1 MNYLEQEILQGK
13 INNIEQVGAMNELNQ
28 MFMVVNNLNVKLQR
42 EGNKWCYIY
51 GELPEGNCIAGFGDT
66 PEDALRDFY
75 KQWKS

>member
-28 MFMVVNNLNVKLQR
+28 MFMVVNNLNVKLQKD
-42 EGNKWCYIY
+42 GNQWFYIY
-51 GELPEGNCIAGFGDT
+51 GELPEPNCIAGFGDT